1 MKYINSLVLAIPLL
15 FSMVSTDFSEVNIT
29 NTHKGV
35 YYDNFVYTDNVI
47 FNGSKGLN
55 IDYTASLEKV
65 GDYYEIS
72 FEVIND
78 SKVDVEISKCS
89 YHKDD
94 SYIDYELTYGNGKK
108 INKGDILK
116 KGQKRQLK
124 YRVQYKNPI
133 EEDSYQFDSSF
144 SIGYEQVL

>member
-1 MKYINSLVLAIPLL
+1 MY
-15 FSMVSTDFSEVNIT
+15 
-29 NTHKGV
+29 
-35 YYDNFVYTDNVI
+35 
-47 FNGSKGLN
+47 
-55 IDYTASLEKV
+55 
-65 GDYYEIS
+65 
-72 FEVIND
+72 
-78 SKVDVEISKCS
+78 
-89 YHKDD
+89 KDD

-144 SIGYEQVL
+144 SIGYEQLL